1 MFTHGPGHG
10 AHMTKGKKPM
20 SISGEAEGRRFTV
33 EELPANVLD
42 VDPGVQRRVNMHR
55 VKLLADAFD
64 ESALG
69 IFTVSAR
76 RPGPIAGSGEVTA
89 EDRKIRYVVLDGQ
102 TRLEALR
109 VFTGSPDTSF
119 KVLCQVYHGLT
130 RAEEAEIFLSH
141 NNRAAVRTVD
151 KFRIALTAGEDWAVR
166 LNRIVTRHGFEAG
179 VNPTPARRFTAV
191 TAAMKIMNLPDGED
205 SLDRAFDLVVRA
217 WGHRQNA
224 ASAEAIGGIGA
235 LYHRHGAAIDTA
247 SFAKRLARKDTP
259 QTFRSN
265 TIANQG
271 ARRLSRTEAAYYY
284 ALSVYNLGL
293 KSNRLEPRDVRS

>member
-1 MFTHGPGHG
+1 
-10 AHMTKGKKPM
+10 M

-42 VDPGVQRRVNMHR
+42 VDPGVQRKVNQHR
-55 VKLLADAFD
+55 VKLLAASFD

-76 RPGPIAGSGEVTA
+76 IKSHALIDEKPE
-89 EDRKIRYVVLDGQ
+89 IRYVVLDGQ

-109 VFTGSPDTSF
+109 VFTGSPETSF

-166 LNRIVTRHGFEAG
+166 LNTIVIRHGFEAG
-179 VNPTPARRFTAV
+179 VNPTPSRRFTAV

-205 SLDRAFDLVVRA
+205 SLNRAFDLVVRA
-217 WGHRQNA
+217 WGHQQNA

-235 LYHRHGAAIDTA
+235 LYHRHGAAIDTTA
-247 SFAKRLARKDTP
+247 FAKRLARKDTP

-271 ARRLSRTEAAYYY
+271 ARRLSRTEAAYHY